1 MQTLKVVLF
10 YMGILMVTTVSM
22 ALANEFKKDGFA
34 ITLPDA
40 WVEIP
45 GDSIAAYEKEAVKRL
60 QNAQAVNYDYGF
72 QLKTSKEWFT
82 HPYFLIQVKNTGRI
96 SEHQLNEFETLSVP
110 KTVDQINKAVS
121 SALLDF
127 QVDKMVHDKENN
139 ILWMRMEVKAANVGD
154 VVGLIGM
161 VPTEKGIIQV
171 NGYCVKADYPKYEPV
186 FRSVVISTT
195 PDPDLVYK
203 VNTAGSN
210 KTTEKKLDWG
220 KVLKRALLWGLFGGL
235 IGALVSFFKKKI
247 AKNK

>member
-1 MQTLKVVLF
+1 MRTLKVFLF
-10 YMGILMVTTVSM
+10 FLAILAVTTVSM
-22 ALANEFKKDGFA
+22 AFGNEFKKDGFA

-45 GDSIAAYEKEAVKRL
+45 GDIIEAYEKEAAKLV

-72 QLKTSKEWFT
+72 QLKTAKGWLT

-96 SEHQLNEFETLSVP
+96 SEHQLKEFEGISVP
-110 KTVDQINKAVS
+110 KTVDQVKTGVGSVLADI
-121 SALLDF
+121 

-139 ILWMRMEVKAANVGD
+139 ILWMRMEVKTANVGD

-171 NGYCVKADYPKYEPV
+171 NGYCIKADYPKYEPV

-195 PDPDLVYK
+195 PDPELVY
-203 VNTAGSN
+203 NANATGQSI
-210 KTTEKKLDWG
+210 TTEKKLDWG
-220 KVLKRALLWGLFGGL
+220 KVLKVALLWGLIGGL
-235 IGALVSFFKKKI
+235 IGVLVSFFKKKI